1 MGVGGGAPWRGGR
14 VLLFF
19 PTRNADTTDTGRCC
33 RQFSAGHAG
42 EPGHAPPAGH
52 GHGGHDDVAETFA
65 FQDVEYSSTAKNA
78 FKSIAVLLLVFVF
91 LQLTEIASAVEGTKA
106 EQEKQLE
113 HYGIFLMLVLLVLGM
128 ISGYV
133 LEELH
138 INVIAE
144 AGGVLMV
151 GIIAGWLIVED
162 EETGVAMDSTGELEH
177 VTKFDVNFFF
187 LMLLPPIILDA
198 GFNMD
203 EMQRRKLFQNIG
215 GVCACAFGGTLISTI
230 LIALTMYAA
239 GEAAQVVEK
248 PLNDA
253 DIKHD
258 DMSNTLGF
266 TLTESLIFGSL
277 ISATDPV
284 TVLAIFGK
292 MGADRDLYSL
302 VFGESV
308 LNDAVAI
315 VLYKTVSAFNPN
327 TCDLSG
333 PDAAATLDDG
343 RHMSFPAPGM
353 PPCAAGFSSVVS
365 AVGMFLKI
373 FSGSLGVG
381 CLMAATA
388 SLVFKHLDLTH
399 EEFFPMENVFLF
411 AFPYMAWM
419 LAESLELSGIVA
431 ILFCGFGMDVY
442 AFINLSEAT
451 QEMIKKMVKV
461 MAFGCETFVFVYM
474 GMALSLF
481 EQAWFTMPAVGI
493 SIISMLYSR
502 ALNVYPI
509 CALVNMNRP
518 ARRAVKPAV
527 QHVVW
532 YSGLRG
538 GIAFALG
545 LAALTDFS
553 CRVPTCLCILEM
565 DDQGKPICS
574 EEVYDPW
581 KEIRLPES
589 LSRENSAAVA
599 STTTDGKTMCG
610 QYLFDEE
617 FWAESSVQE
626 PQPTGEPCTPQREWT
641 NGQRG
646 QAQRV
651 CRDLNPEEHPEHC
664 EIEGAIEAC
673 CLTTCGEPDLE
684 MITSLEQAKEYCKC
698 QKCETWELEDG
709 QRTGTCKEFVA
720 CLNTEGEGKEACACP
735 AGYSGAG
742 QGILTIT
749 LVCVIF
755 CVMVLGGGAYHVM
768 SHFGVIGIDKARA
781 DRIQKLEEKEDF
793 MIMMAERQKSKFL
806 NLDAQVITPFL
817 TWQVSLERA
826 CTFSVVLHLCRTSCR
841 SCRRVCAF
849 APSCWVPL
857 KAFRLAIGCGCFRG
871 PTSLVTRFSKRPQ
884 KHKGW
889 RCRWRKATRPI
900 LPSK

>member
-1 MGVGGGAPWRGGR
+1 MAASAAHAGGA
-14 VLLFF
+14 
-19 PTRNADTTDTGRCC
+19 
-33 RQFSAGHAG
+33 H
-42 EPGHAPPAGH
+42 EPGHGPPAGDAH
-52 GHGGHDDVAETFA
+52 GHGGHNDVAETFE
-65 FQDVEYSSTAKNA
+65 FQNVEMSSGAA
-78 FKSIAVLLLVFVF
+78 SAVKSVVILIVVFVF
-91 LQLTEIASAVEGTKA
+91 LQLFEIASAVEGTKA

-138 INVIAE
+138 INVVAE

-162 EETGVAMDSTGELEH
+162 EETGLAKDSSGELEH

-215 GVCACAFGGTLISTI
+215 GVCACAFGGTLISTVA
-230 LIALTMYAA
+230 IALIMWGV
-239 GEAAQVVEK
+239 GESSQVVDEVVAGD
-248 PLNDA
+248 P
-253 DIKHD
+253 
-258 DMSNTLGF
+258 MSNSMGF

-315 VLYKTVSAFNPN
+315 VLYKTVAAFNPR
-327 TCDLSG
+327 TCDLSE
-333 PDAAATLDDG
+333 PTEFVMLADG
-343 RHMSFPAPGM
+343 RNMGFPAPGM
-353 PPCAAGFSSVVS
+353 QECAAGFCAVIS

-381 CLMAATA
+381 CLMAAVA
-388 SLVFKHLDLTH
+388 SLTFKHLDLTH

-419 LAESLELSGIVA
+419 LAESLELSGIVS

-451 QEMIKKMVKV
+451 QEMIKKMIKV

-481 EQAWFTMPAVGI
+481 DQAWFTMPAVGI
-493 SIISMLYSR
+493 SILSMLFSR
-502 ALNVYPI
+502 AINVYPI
-509 CALVNMNRP
+509 CALVNMKRP
-518 ARRAVKPAV
+518 ARRAVKPNV

-553 CRVPTCLCILEM
+553 CRVPTCLCILEGDM
-565 DDQGKPICS
+565 CS

-581 KEIRLPES
+581 KEISLPEPVK
-589 LSRENSAAVA
+589 AASEKDA
-599 STTTDGKTMCG
+599 ATLQFCG
-610 QYLFDEE
+610 QHLFEEE
-617 FWAESSVQE
+617 FWAERRLLQE
-626 PQPTGEPCTPQREWT
+626 CALDRAWRSAS
-641 NGQRG
+641 GQRCSE
-646 QAQRV
+646 V
-651 CRDLNPEEHPEHC
+651 
-664 EIEGAIEAC
+664 GADDCGVTAADGVTAAVAC
-673 CLTTCGEPDLE
+673 CLEGCSRSGGESSPAPPRGEGGEGGEGGEVE
-684 MITSLEQAKEYCKC
+684 MVTSLEQAKEYCKC
-698 QKCETWELEDG
+698 KKCEAYEEDG
-709 QRTGTCKEFVA
+709 ETCKEYVA
-720 CLNTEGEGKEACACP
+720 CLNVEGEGKEACECP
-735 AGYSGAG
+735 AGYTGAG
-742 QGILTIT
+742 QAILTIT

-781 DRIQKLEEKEDF
+781 DRIQKLEEQEDF
-793 MIMMAERQKSKFL
+793 MIMMAERKKSKVL

-817 TWQVSLERA
+817 TWQVSSLSYYSEQYPYVRA
-826 CTFSVVLHLCRTSCR
+826 SFIGM
-841 SCRRVCAF
+841 
-849 APSCWVPL
+849 
-857 KAFRLAIGCGCFRG
+857 RLALTAGAVACVAPPPPP
-871 PTSLVTRFSKRPQ
+871 PTVQGTNQPRDPLLKKAAEAQ
-884 KHKGW
+884 KEALRLASNGGN
-889 RCRWRKATRPI
+889 ADSPSPI
-900 LPSK
+900 

>member
-1 MGVGGGAPWRGGR
+1 MAGWPGGR

-19 PTRNADTTDTGRCC
+19 PTRNDRHGLIACVIC
-33 RQFSAGHAG
+33 RDFSAAGHAG
-42 EPGHAPPAGH
+42 EPGHAPPGGH

-65 FQDVEYSSTAKNA
+65 FQDVQYSSTAKNA

-91 LQLTEIASAVEGTKA
+91 LQVTEIASAVEGTKA

-239 GEAAQVVEK
+239 GEAAQVVEEPPN
-248 PLNDA
+248 PLDR
-253 DIKHD
+253 KHD
-258 DMSNTLGF
+258 DMSSTLGF

-327 TCDLSG
+327 TCDLS
-333 PDAAATLDDG
+333 DATASLDDG
-343 RHMSFPAPGM
+343 RDMNFPAPGM
-353 PPCAAGFSSVVS
+353 PPCAAGPSSVIS

-481 EQAWFTMPAVGI
+481 EQAWFTIPAIGI
-493 SIISMLYSR
+493 AIISMLYSR

-545 LAALTDFS
+545 LAALTDFA

-565 DDQGKPICS
+565 DEGEWKCS

-581 KEIRLPES
+581 KEIRIPRPAPAES
-589 LSRENSAAVA
+589 NSI
-599 STTTDGKTMCG
+599 TRDDKTMCG
-610 QYLFDEE
+610 QYLFDEDFDYE
-617 FWAESSVQE
+617 ECTVDRDWRP
-626 PQPTGEPCTPQREWT
+626 PQTGSQQRLT
-641 NGQRG
+641 CGTLDPRN
-646 QAQRV
+646 
-651 CRDLNPEEHPEHC
+651 PEHC
-664 EIEGAIEAC
+664 SLKGAIEAC
-673 CLTTCGEPDLE
+673 CLNECPEA
-684 MITSLEQAKEYCKC
+684 ITSLEQAKEHCKC
-698 QKCETWELEDG
+698 QKCEEWETDEDG
-709 QRTGTCKEFVA
+709 LSTGTCKEFVA
-720 CLNTEGEGKEACACP
+720 CLNAEGEGKEACTCP

-749 LVCVIF
+749 LICVIF

-817 TWQVSLERA
+817 TWQVSLQ
-826 CTFSVVLHLCRTSCR
+826 R
-841 SCRRVCAF
+841 SCT
-849 APSCWVPL
+849 
-857 KAFRLAIGCGCFRG
+857 G
-871 PTSLVTRFSKRPQ
+871 
-884 KHKGW
+884 
-889 RCRWRKATRPI
+889 
-900 LPSK
+900 

>member
-1 MGVGGGAPWRGGR
+1 MLCTCSAALAG
-14 VLLFF
+14 
-19 PTRNADTTDTGRCC
+19 
-33 RQFSAGHAG
+33 SAGHAA
-42 EPGHAPPAGH
+42 EPGHAPPGDG
-52 GHGGHDDVAETFA
+52 GHGGHDVVAETFA
-65 FQDVEYSSTAKNA
+65 FQEVEMSSTAKNA
-78 FKSIAVLLLVFVF
+78 VKSIVLLLLVFVF

-138 INVIAE
+138 INVVAE

-151 GIIAGWLIVED
+151 GLIAGWLIVED
-162 EETGVAMDSTGELEH
+162 EETGVAMDSSGELEH

-215 GVCACAFGGTLISTI
+215 GVCACAFGGTLISTV

-239 GEAAQVVEK
+239 GEAAQVVEE
-248 PLNDA
+248 PSNPV
-253 DIKHD
+253 DIKND
-258 DMSNTLGF
+258 DMSSSVGF

-327 TCDLSG
+327 TCDLTGETASL
-333 PDAAATLDDG
+333 TDG
-343 RHMSFPAPGM
+343 RDMSFPAPGM
-353 PPCAAGFSSVVS
+353 PACAAGFSSVVS

-481 EQAWFTMPAVGI
+481 EQAWFTMPAVAI

-509 CALVNMNRP
+509 CALVNAKRP
-518 ARRAVKPAV
+518 ARRAVKPAI

-553 CRVPTCLCILEM
+553 CRVPTCLCILET
-565 DDQGKPICS
+565 DHATGETVCS
-574 EEVYDPW
+574 EDVYDPW
-581 KEIRLPES
+581 KEIGLPES
-589 LSRENSAAVA
+589 LQEKADAKGGK
-599 STTTDGKTMCG
+599 TDGGKYMCG
-610 QYLFDEE
+610 QYLFDEGTE
-617 FWAESSVQE
+617 GTEGFWDGVEE
-626 PQPTGEPCTPQREWT
+626 PRGETCIVDRDW
-641 NGQRG
+641 RG
-646 QAQRV
+646 QDKDDRQV
-651 CRDLNPEEHPEHC
+651 TCGNLQGEVTEEDC
-664 EIEGAIEAC
+664 AIDGAIEAC
-673 CLTTCGEPDLE
+673 CLTSCGEPVLE
-684 MITSLEQAKEYCKC
+684 TILSMEEAKEYCKC
-698 QKCETWELEDG
+698 QKCEVWVTDDG
-709 QRTGTCKEFVA
+709 ERTDTCKEFVA
-720 CLNTEGEGKEACACP
+720 CLNTEGEGKEACDCP
-735 AGYSGAG
+735 AGYAGAG

-749 LVCVIF
+749 LICVIF

-781 DRIQKLEEKEDF
+781 DRIQKLEEQEDF
-793 MIMMAERQKSKFL
+793 MIMMAERKKSKFL

-817 TWQVSLERA
+817 TWQVSY
-826 CTFSVVLHLCRTSCR
+826 
-841 SCRRVCAF
+841 
-849 APSCWVPL
+849 
-857 KAFRLAIGCGCFRG
+857 AI
-871 PTSLVTRFSKRPQ
+871 
-884 KHKGW
+884 
-889 RCRWRKATRPI
+889 AI
-900 LPSK
+900 

>member
-1 MGVGGGAPWRGGR
+1 MAAVCYSGGEWEAMEPMPGVTPMAQTPPVARGSKRKGSISSSAGQLGLAGDGPLTASMAVPGGG
-14 VLLFF
+14 
-19 PTRNADTTDTGRCC
+19 
-33 RQFSAGHAG
+33 HAA
-42 EPGHAPPAGH
+42 EPGHAPPGGGGH
-52 GHGGHDDVAETFA
+52 GHGGHDDIAETFA
-65 FQDVEYSSTAKNA
+65 FQNVEMSSTSKTAL
-78 FKSIAVLLLVFVF
+78 KSIVLLCFVFVF

-128 ISGYV
+128 VSGYV

-138 INVIAE
+138 VTVVAE
-144 AGGVLMV
+144 AGAVLVV

-162 EETGVAMDSTGELEH
+162 EDSGLAKDSSGELEH

-230 LIALTMYAA
+230 LIAFSMYAV
-239 GEAAQVVEK
+239 GEAAQVVDEVVSG
-248 PLNDA
+248 
-253 DIKHD
+253 DI
-258 DMSNTLGF
+258 MSSSQGF
-266 TLTESLIFGSL
+266 SLTESLIFGSL

-315 VLYKTVSAFNPN
+315 VLYKTVSAFNPS
-327 TCDLSG
+327 TCDLSV
-333 PDAAATLDDG
+333 PELPLDGQSSMLADG
-343 RHMSFPAPGM
+343 RDMAFPAPGM
-353 PPCAAGFSSVVS
+353 PACAAGFGSVIS

-381 CLMAATA
+381 CLMAAVA

-442 AFINLSEAT
+442 AFINLSDAT

-493 SIISMLYSR
+493 AIICMLYSR

-509 CALVNMNRP
+509 CALVNMKRP
-518 ARRAVKPAV
+518 SRRAVKPSV

-545 LAALTDFS
+545 LAALTDFA
-553 CRVPTCLCILEM
+553 CRVPSCLCILDAER
-565 DDQGKPICS
+565 KCS

-581 KEIRLPES
+581 KPIRLPES
-589 LSRENSAAVA
+589 LVSEFLAEAPEARVA
-599 STTTDGKTMCG
+599 QTQYCG
-610 QYLFDEE
+610 QYLFDGFFPEGSAGVEAPREPVRECTVDRGFSVLNGEE
-617 FWAESSVQE
+617 
-626 PQPTGEPCTPQREWT
+626 
-641 NGQRG
+641 
-646 QAQRV
+646 RV
-651 CRDLNPEEHPEHC
+651 TCRLLTDANFRPEHC
-664 EIEGAIEAC
+664 ELDGAIEAC
-673 CLTTCGEPDLE
+673 CLQSECV
-684 MITSLEQAKEYCKC
+684 IRSVEQAKEYCKC
-698 QKCETWELEDG
+698 TKCEEWHHLETG
-709 QRTGTCKEFVA
+709 ERTTCKEYTA
-720 CLNTEGEGKEACACP
+720 CLNVAGEGKEACECP
-735 AGYSGAG
+735 AGYTGAG

-749 LVCVIF
+749 LLCVIF
-755 CVMVLGGGAYHVM
+755 CVMVLGGGAYAVM

-781 DRIQKLEEKEDF
+781 DRIQKLEEQEDF
-793 MIMMAERQKSKFL
+793 MIMMAERKKSKFL

-817 TWQVSLERA
+817 TWQVSHSIYISTAGR
-826 CTFSVVLHLCRTSCR
+826 VL
-841 SCRRVCAF
+841 
-849 APSCWVPL
+849 
-857 KAFRLAIGCGCFRG
+857 GE
-871 PTSLVTRFSKRPQ
+871 SL
-884 KHKGW
+884 
-889 RCRWRKATRPI
+889 
-900 LPSK
+900 